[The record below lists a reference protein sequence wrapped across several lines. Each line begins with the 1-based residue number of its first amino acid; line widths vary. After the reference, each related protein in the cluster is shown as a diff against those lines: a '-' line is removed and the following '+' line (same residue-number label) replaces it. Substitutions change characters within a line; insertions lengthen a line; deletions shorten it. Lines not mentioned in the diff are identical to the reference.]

1 MPLPSTS
8 KESNSAS
15 PSAPATA
22 FGESRRGLCDDDTT
36 KKRLARIRAVR
47 FAVASAS
54 RHGLPADVVARLAAT
69 PDAALQAV
77 EHAREDREAALACDE
92 AEADHVPAEP
102 PRVDR
107 AAVMKLLQD
116 HRGAF
121 GIAPLVRKDSVS
133 RREAA
138 AAQSPRTAAGPRPP
152 PAASC
157 CSSALMRA
165 FAAATSCGERRR

>member
-1 MPLPSTS
+1 MNALS
-8 KESNSAS
+8 K
-15 PSAPATA
+15 T
-22 FGESRRGLCDDDTT
+22 
-36 KKRLARIRAVR
+36 R

-121 GIAPLVRKDSVS
+121 GIAPLVRKDSFS
-133 RREAA
+133 RLEDAASQSPPPEATAA
-138 AAQSPRTAAGPRPP
+138 AA
-152 PAASC
+152 
-157 CSSALMRA
+157 
-165 FAAATSCGERRR
+165 AAARYRHALRLYSSTRARSAPAERG